1 MLRTLTLALALFI
14 ASPAHAAYSA
24 LYVFGDS
31 LSDNGNAY
39 ALSTAAGDPF
49 LPWPPSPPYA
59 QQFSDGP
66 TAAEYLADGLG
77 IALAPSIAG
86 GTNYAVGGAM
96 TGLTNYNHL
105 VASPFPLPDS
115 LASTGML
122 AQVLGYA
129 ATMPSFDPARSLFML
144 WAAPNDFFY
153 ALSTGGDL
161 IAAASEAVT
170 NLISA
175 VGLLASL
182 GATDFLI
189 PNMPD
194 LAQTPFGLSQT
205 PEARAGLRE
214 LSLGF
219 NAALAG
225 ALDLARAGVIPGI
238 GTGLDLMSFDV
249 AAFLDEVIT
258 NPAAYGF
265 ANVTEACVFTAGP
278 ACDGYLFFDGVHP
291 TTAAHRLLGERF
303 LATVPEPGM
312 PALLALG
319 LFALLALRRAPGVG

>member
-1 MLRTLTLALALFI
+1 MLRMLTLALALFI
-14 ASPAHAAYSA
+14 TSPSQAAYSA

-31 LSDNGNAY
+31 LADNGNAY
-39 ALSTAAGDPF
+39 ALSGGT
-49 LPWPPSPPYA
+49 WPLSPPYA

-105 VASPFPLPDS
+105 VGSPFALPDS

-122 AQVLGYA
+122 AQVLGFA
-129 ATMPSFDPARSLFML
+129 ASPPGFDPARSLFML

-161 IAAASEAVT
+161 VAAASEAVT

-175 VGLLASL
+175 VGLLASR

-205 PEARAGLRE
+205 PEARAGLSG

-219 NAALAG
+219 NAALAQ
-225 ALDLARAGVIPGI
+225 ALDLARGGLINGVPG
-238 GTGLDLMSFDV
+238 GLELMSFDV

-258 NPAAYGF
+258 DPAGHGF
-265 ANVTEACVFTAGP
+265 TNVTEACVFSAGP
-278 ACDGYLFFDGVHP
+278 ACDGYLFFDSVHP

-303 LATVPEPGM
+303 IATVPEPAV

-319 LFALLALRRAPGVG
+319 LLGLLATRRRAVAR

>member
-1 MLRTLTLALALFI
+1 MLRTLTLALALIFT
-14 ASPAHAAYSA
+14 APAQAAYSA

-39 ALSTAAGDPF
+39 ALSGAA
-49 LPWPPSPPYA
+49 WPPSPPYA

-105 VASPFPLPDS
+105 VASPFPLPAS

-122 AQVLGYA
+122 AQVGGFA
-129 ATMPSFDPARSLFML
+129 ASPPSFDPARSLFML

-153 ALSTGGDL
+153 ALSTGGDVL
-161 IAAASEAVT
+161 AAASAAVT
-170 NLISA
+170 NLITS
-175 VGLLASL
+175 VGLLARL

-189 PNMPD
+189 PNMPN
-194 LAQTPFGLSQT
+194 LAQTPFGLSQA
-205 PEARAGLRE
+205 PEVRVGLSE

-219 NAALAG
+219 NAALAA

-238 GTGLDLMSFDV
+238 GTGLDLMSFDT
-249 AAFLDEVIT
+249 AAFLDAVIT
-258 NPAAYGF
+258 HPAGYGF
-265 ANVTEACVFTAGP
+265 TNVTDGCVTTAWP
-278 ACDGYLFFDGVHP
+278 SCDDYLFFDGVHP

-312 PALLALG
+312 AALLALG
-319 LFALLALRRAPGVG
+319 FLALLTLRRRPGAD

>member
-1 MLRTLTLALALFI
+1 MLRTLTLALALI
-14 ASPAHAAYSA
+14 LTAPAQAAYSA

-39 ALSTAAGDPF
+39 ALSGGI
-49 LPWPPSPPYA
+49 WPPLPPYA

-66 TAAEYLADGLG
+66 TAAQYLADGLG
-77 IALAPSIAG
+77 VALAPSIAG

-105 VASPFPLPDS
+105 RETPFTLPDS

-122 AQVLGYA
+122 AQVFGFAGSL
-129 ATMPSFDPARSLFML
+129 PSFDPARSLFML

-153 ALSTGGDL
+153 ALSTGGDVV
-161 IAAASEAVT
+161 AAATEAVT

-189 PNMPD
+189 PNMPN
-194 LAQTPFGLSQT
+194 LAQTPFGLSQ
-205 PEARAGLRE
+205 PPAAQAGLSE

-219 NAALAG
+219 NAALAD
-225 ALDLARAGVIPGI
+225 ALDRARAGGIPGI
-238 GTGLDLMSFDV
+238 GSGLDLMSFDT

-258 NPAAYGF
+258 DPAAFGF
-265 ANVTEACVFTAGP
+265 SNVTHACVLTVWP
-278 ACDGYLFFDGVHP
+278 ACDGYLFFDNVHP

-303 LATVPEPGM
+303 LATVPEPAV

-319 LFALLALRRAPGVG
+319 LLGLLATRRSRR

>member
-14 ASPAHAAYSA
+14 TSPAHAAYSA

-39 ALSTAAGDPF
+39 ALSGGT
-49 LPWPPSPPYA
+49 WPASPPFA

-66 TAAEYLADGLG
+66 TAAEYLADGMG
-77 IALAPSIAG
+77 IVLAPSIAG
-86 GTNYAVGGAM
+86 GTNHAVGGAM
-96 TGLTNYNHL
+96 TGLFNYSHL
-105 VASPFPLPDS
+105 VGSPSGLPDS
-115 LASTGML
+115 LATTGML
-122 AQVLGYA
+122 AQVLGFSA
-129 ATMPSFDPARSLFML
+129 SPPSFDPARALFML

-153 ALSTGGDL
+153 ALDTGGDL
-161 IAAASEAVT
+161 VAAATNAVT

-189 PNMPD
+189 PNMPN
-194 LAQTPFGLSQT
+194 LARTPFGLSQDSDGQ
-205 PEARAGLRE
+205 AGLNQ

-219 NAALAG
+219 NAALAQ
-225 ALDLARAGVIPGI
+225 ALDLARAGLIDGVPG
-238 GTGLDLMSFDV
+238 GLDLMSFDT
-249 AAFLDEVIT
+249 AALLDEVIT
-258 NPAAYGF
+258 NPAYGF
-265 ANVTEACVFTAGP
+265 TNVTAPCVGTAWP
-278 ACDGYLFFDGVHP
+278 ACDGYLFLDIVHP

-303 LATVPEPGM
+303 LATVPEPGV

-319 LFALLALRRAPGVG
+319 LLGLAIMRRRAGMA

>member
-1 MLRTLTLALALFI
+1 MLRTLTLALALI
-14 ASPAHAAYSA
+14 LTAPAQAAYSA

-31 LSDNGNAY
+31 LSDSGNAY
-39 ALSTAAGDPF
+39 ALSGAT
-49 LPWPPSPPYA
+49 WPPSPPYA

-77 IALAPSIAG
+77 IALAPSIDG

-96 TGLTNYNHL
+96 TGLTNYNYL

-115 LASTGML
+115 LASTGLL
-122 AQVLGYA
+122 AQVLGFA
-129 ATMPSFDPARSLFML
+129 ASPPSFDPARSLFML

-153 ALSTGGDL
+153 ALSTGGDVV
-161 IAAASEAVT
+161 AAASEAVT
-170 NLISA
+170 NLLSA

-189 PNMPD
+189 PNMPN
-194 LAQTPFGLSQT
+194 LAQTPSGLSQAPDAQT
-205 PEARAGLRE
+205 ALSE

-219 NAALAG
+219 NTALAG
-225 ALDLARAGVIPGI
+225 ALDLARAGAIPGI
-238 GTGLDLMSFDV
+238 GTGLDLMSFDT

-258 NPAAYGF
+258 HPAGYGF
-265 ANVTEACVFTAGP
+265 NNVTDGCVFTASP
-278 ACDGYLFFDGVHP
+278 TCDGYLFFDSVHP

-303 LATVPEPGM
+303 LATVPEPDMAALLGLG
-312 PALLALG
+312 LLAL
-319 LFALLALRRAPGVG
+319 LTLRRRPGMA